1 MCECG
6 KRGECNV
13 IEREELGSGLV
24 GTLALLSE
32 DLCSVPRNLWWV
44 EEDARSSHASLR
56 VAEATLSECR
66 GSGHKLEALPEGK
79 NHFCNR
85 KI

>member
-1 MCECG
+1 M
-6 KRGECNV
+6 NV
-13 IEREELGSGLV
+13 ENEGSAKLLGREELGSGLV

-32 DLCSVPRNLWWV
+32 DLSSVPRNLWWV
-44 EEDARSSHASLR
+44 EEDARSSHASLC
-56 VAEATLSECR
+56 VAEAKLSECR
-66 GSGHKLEALPEGK
+66 GSVHKLEALPEGK